1 MATPRITQ
9 FLHAKQ
15 QGTPLALLTAYD
27 YTTAQLLNATPVDAL
42 LVGDSLAMTMLGH
55 PNTLQVTVPDLL
67 PFVRAVATGA
77 PDKWVI
83 ADMPFMSY
91 HISVE
96 HTMAQAGQLMQQ
108 GLAHSVKLEGA
119 APLTLQIVERLTQS
133 GIPVMGHLGLTPQ
146 AVHALGG
153 FTVQAKT
160 QQASQQLLTDALALQ
175 AAGCYAVVLEC
186 VPPDVAAHVTQE
198 LAVPTIGIGAGP
210 QCNGQI
216 LVIDDMLGRTPHHAK
231 FVRVFQPV
239 GGYTQQAVTAYCQA
253 VQQGTYPDLQTESY
267 KPLNDIATISG

>member
-119 APLTLQIVERLTQS
+119 APLTLQIVEVYPLW
-133 GIPVMGHLGLTPQ
+133 GIWGLRRKLCMPW
-146 AVHALGG
+146 VGLPC
-153 FTVQAKT
+153 KPKRNKP
-160 QQASQQLLTDALALQ
+160 ASN
-175 AAGCYAVVLEC
+175 C
-186 VPPDVAAHVTQE
+186 
-198 LAVPTIGIGAGP
+198 
-210 QCNGQI
+210 
-216 LVIDDMLGRTPHHAK
+216 
-231 FVRVFQPV
+231 
-239 GGYTQQAVTAYCQA
+239 
-253 VQQGTYPDLQTESY
+253 
-267 KPLNDIATISG
+267 